1 LALTHVRHGNWYSFG
16 QDLYEEMTERIDS
29 AARSGKVPE
38 EIKVKHKGFSEWNAG
53 LTSKDHHPIVQVHFF
68 PSLQISHCL

>member
-1 LALTHVRHGNWYSFG
+1 MANWYSFV

-38 EIKVKHKGFSEWNAG
+38 EIKVQHKGFSEWNTG
-53 LTSKDHHPIVQVHFF
+53 ITSKDHHPIVQVHFF
-68 PSLQISHCL
+68 PSLQTSHC